1 MASSDRL
8 FSLARYDC
16 EPAQRRASRGD
27 ATDSR
32 HFPSLRSVIRDA
44 TSPSRAL
51 AVRSSAIL

>member
-1 MASSDRL
+1 MASPDHL
-8 FSLARYDC
+8 FSSARYDC
-16 EPAQRRASRGD
+16 APAQRRASRRD

-51 AVRSSAIL
+51 AVRSSAVL